1 MEKIIEFKNV
11 SFKYSEEETEVINDL
26 SLDFYAGQFTCVLG
40 HNGSGKSTL
49 AKQFYEAFKGAT
61 NGTT

>member
-40 HNGSGKSTL
+40 HNGSGKTTTL
-49 AKQFYEAFKGAT
+49 
-61 NGTT
+61 NGIIYNLELFCYI